1 MIDITDRVHCAAAL
15 SKITTAEKA
24 AEMIQD
30 GMNLGMSGFTLPGI
44 PRQYPWLWQP
54 EGKNIPLRSMS
65 GPCFL
70 DLKSIQPWWKPA
82 LWATGCPIRRTSTAG
97 MPSTTA
103 DPVSG
108 HPYQH
113 LQPDGPVRLPAGSP
127 GTWMWPS
134 SKPAPSRI
142 WARARSASSPPPV
155 WGGSCGYVQSAK
167 KVIVEVN
174 VTQPLG
180 LEGMHDCYVPWIL
193 PTGRSSPSNGRK
205 TGSALPTSPATWTR
219 WQPSFPATSRIPPA
233 NWRPSPMMPGPW
245 AGTWWNS

>member
-54 EGKNIPLRSMS
+54 EGRNIPLRSMS

-82 LWATGCPIRRTSTAG
+82 LWAIGCPIRRTSTAE

-127 GTWMWPS
+127 G
-134 SKPAPSRI
+134 RGCGHH
-142 WARARSASSPPPV
+142 RSLLHQGSGQGQDRHHPTTSL
-155 WGGSCGYVQSAK
+155 GGSCGYVQSAK
-167 KVIVEVN
+167 K
-174 VTQPLG
+174 
-180 LEGMHDCYVPWIL
+180 
-193 PTGRSSPSNGRK
+193 SSWK
-205 TGSALPTSPATWTR
+205 
-219 WQPSFPATSRIPPA
+219 
-233 NWRPSPMMPGPW
+233 
-245 AGTWWNS
+245 